1 MIKRFLNE
9 YTLGK
14 ILIFKND
21 PKKWKAAILQNIDL
35 DSLPAHYGGNLRD
48 PDGNPK
54 YTTVVNQGGKVPKH
68 FYKKSI
74 ELEAD
79 DVMTKKYTT
88 VVIKK
93 GNKLNLDFIVADEGC
108 FLK

>member
-1 MIKRFLNE
+1 MVK
-9 YTLGK
+9 
-14 ILIFKND
+14 
-21 PKKWKAAILQNIDL
+21 
-35 DSLPAHYGGNLRD
+35 
-48 PDGNPK
+48 
-54 YTTVVNQGGKVPKH
+54 QGGKVPKSL
-68 FYKKSI
+68 YKKSI

-79 DVMTKKYTT
+79 DVMTKKYTS